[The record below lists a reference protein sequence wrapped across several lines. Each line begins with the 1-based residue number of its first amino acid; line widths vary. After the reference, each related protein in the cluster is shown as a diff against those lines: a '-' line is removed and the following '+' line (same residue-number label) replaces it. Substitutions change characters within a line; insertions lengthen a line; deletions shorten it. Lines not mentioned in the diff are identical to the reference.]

1 MTQRY
6 ARNYHNTKE
15 MIMLQFQELTA
26 AHGDRL
32 RGYYRN
38 CDYRLCEYSLGV
50 KLMWRDHLHPSFAE
64 VAGCLVIRNCICLLY
79 TSPSPRDR
87 G

>member
-1 MTQRY
+1 
-6 ARNYHNTKE
+6 
-15 MIMLQFQELTA
+15 MLQFQELTA

-50 KLMWRDHLHPSFAE
+50 KLMWRDRLP
-64 VAGCLVIRNCICLLY
+64 CDPQLY
-79 TSPSPRDR
+79 R
-87 G
+87 GRVRL

>member
-1 MTQRY
+1 
-6 ARNYHNTKE
+6 
-15 MIMLQFQELTA
+15 MLQFQELTA

-50 KLMWRDHLHPSFAE
+50 KLMWRVLCRGRRLPCDPQ
-64 VAGCLVIRNCICLLY
+64 LY
-79 TSPSPRDR
+79 R
-87 G
+87 GRVRL

>member
-1 MTQRY
+1 
-6 ARNYHNTKE
+6 
-15 MIMLQFQELTA
+15 MLQFQELTA

-64 VAGCLVIRNCICLLY
+64 VAG
-79 TSPSPRDR
+79 
-87 G
+87 

>member
-1 MTQRY
+1 
-6 ARNYHNTKE
+6 
-15 MIMLQFQELTA
+15 MLQFQELTA

-64 VAGCLVIRNCICLLY
+64 VAGLPCDPQLY
-79 TSPSPRDR
+79 R
-87 G
+87 GRVRL